1 MKKAIEHVVDLDL
14 SRHIAVAEKSL
25 YDEEEKDR
33 KLAEMR
39 LNGKGEGW
47 FSINCR
53 FCGFFITDGKFL
65 RHINRKSYI
74 VYDKTIFGKIE
85 RIPTKRVEKFDAI
98 KKIEKAF
105 GSECGHRWG
114 SILVYRD
121 CKLLA
126 LSQDCINIFD
136 AFSRNIVKC
145 KKWSEFPYEIDELS
159 DYEFSE
165 YL

>member
-1 MKKAIEHVVDLDL
+1 MKKAIEHVGDRDL

-25 YDEEEKDR
+25 HVEEENDR

-39 LNGKGEGW
+39 LNRQGKGL

-53 FCGFFITDGKFL
+53 LCGITITDGKFL
-65 RHINRKSYI
+65 RHINRKTYI
-74 VYDKTIFGKIE
+74 VYDKTIFGKIK
-85 RIPTKRVEKFDAI
+85 RIPTERVKKFDAM
-98 KKIEKAF
+98 KQIEKAY
-105 GSECGHRWG
+105 GSECGHHWG
-114 SILVYRD
+114 SILVYQE

-126 LSQDCINIFD
+126 LSKDCINFFD